1 MLCFHIIASVL
12 CWVLIKPT
20 VLRCLFCC
28 AEILPSMAGEAQN
41 AYDARAYDS
50 KMQEL

>member
-1 MLCFHIIASVL
+1 MLKPVL
-12 CWVLIKPT
+12 TTL
-20 VLRCLFCC
+20 LLL

-50 KMQEL
+50 KMSEL